1 MCEMAFIGEY
11 LLYNFRQFN
20 MCFTNGFSCM
30 AKDAGIR
37 GDERKSIY
45 KQSLAKENFS
55 KVKVHLGNQMNIL
68 ILKIKMIPLIE

>member
-1 MCEMAFIGEY
+1 
-11 LLYNFRQFN
+11 
-20 MCFTNGFSCM
+20 M

-37 GDERKSIY
+37 GDEGKSIY
-45 KQSLAKENFS
+45 KQSLAKEIFS